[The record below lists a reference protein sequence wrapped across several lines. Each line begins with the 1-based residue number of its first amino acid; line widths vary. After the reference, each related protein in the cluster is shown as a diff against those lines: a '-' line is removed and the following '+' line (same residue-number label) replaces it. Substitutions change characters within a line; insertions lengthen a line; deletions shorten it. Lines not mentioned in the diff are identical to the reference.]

1 MGQPS
6 PSVVGSPAIIAD
18 SLLSTS
24 EVWSQSPIR
33 DIGGVDG
40 ESNKAAMYVA
50 FTNTCIGYNM
60 NYKGIS
66 QFVVFIYISQA
77 TIPSD
82 FFLLFFFFDDS
93 LNSSLFPHDENICSD
108 SESLNA

>member
-6 PSVVGSPAIIAD
+6 PSVVESPAIIAD

-60 NYKGIS
+60 NYKVS
-66 QFVVFIYISQA
+66 HLQFVVFIYISQA
-77 TIPSD
+77 NQPVIPR
-82 FFLLFFFFDDS
+82 
-93 LNSSLFPHDENICSD
+93 FPFEYDW
-108 SESLNA
+108 L